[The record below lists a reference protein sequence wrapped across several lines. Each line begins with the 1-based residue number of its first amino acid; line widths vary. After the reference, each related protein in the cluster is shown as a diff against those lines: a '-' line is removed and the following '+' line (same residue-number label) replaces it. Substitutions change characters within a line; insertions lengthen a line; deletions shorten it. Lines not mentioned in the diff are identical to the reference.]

1 MESQRK
7 RKWGEKQFEQDVS
20 SVPNNQAPRHGIKEV
35 QKMQIRINYIIICIY
50 SFFLKLQKI
59 QDKETF
65 QKQPRTKVILKGI
78 TDQKLVLATAE
89 T

>member
-1 MESQRK
+1 
-7 RKWGEKQFEQDVS
+7 
-20 SVPNNQAPRHGIKEV
+20 
-35 QKMQIRINYIIICIY
+35 MQIRINYIIICIY